1 MKLQDMILISVD
13 DHAVEPPNMFDG
25 RLAQKYVDR
34 GPKVLDLGGSFG
46 WVFGSSQAPSL
57 TTSATAGAPKE
68 EKFSEP
74 KSYADVRAGTYDVHE
89 RVKDMSING
98 VLAGL
103 NFPSFPRFAGQLF
116 AEVAR
121 DDADLALAVL
131 RAYNDWHIE
140 EWCGSYPDRFIPCM
154 LPALWD
160 GETCAAEIRRNAER
174 GCHAMTF
181 SMNPYRLGLP
191 SLFSDEWEPVWAACD
206 ETETVVCMHVG
217 SDSNGMITSPDAPY
231 LSTIGTI
238 GIMLAN
244 AASDLV
250 WAPMLRKYQN
260 LKFALSEGGIGWVPY
275 FLERIDYTYK
285 HHVSWRPEH
294 QYYGK
299 LPSEIFKERIITCF
313 IDDEFGMANIDRFNV
328 DMVTWECDYPHPDST
343 WPMSPESAWETLSK
357 HDDET
362 INKISHLNAMKQ
374 FSFDPFGTRS
384 RAASTVG
391 ALRLE
396 AAGQDTTFVP
406 GRQVKLAD
414 VSQGQ
419 MSKI

>member
-1 MKLQDMILISVD
+1 MKLEDMILISVD

-34 GPKVLDLGGSFG
+34 GPKVVERGGSFG
-46 WVFGSSQAPSL
+46 WVFGASQAPSL
-57 TTSATAGAPKE
+57 TTSATAGAAT
-68 EKFSEP
+68 EKKFEEP

-131 RAYNDWHIE
+131 RAYNDWHME

-250 WAPMLRKYQN
+250 WAPMLRKYEN

-275 FLERIDYTYK
+275 FLERVDYTYK

-299 LPSEIFKERIITCF
+299 LPSEIFNERIITCF

-343 WPMSPESAWETLSK
+343 WPTSPESAWQALSQ

-374 FSFDPFGTRS
+374 FSFDPFGDRS
-384 RAASTVG
+384 REASTVG

-396 AAGQDTTFVP
+396 AAGQDTSFVP

-419 MSKI
+419 MTTI